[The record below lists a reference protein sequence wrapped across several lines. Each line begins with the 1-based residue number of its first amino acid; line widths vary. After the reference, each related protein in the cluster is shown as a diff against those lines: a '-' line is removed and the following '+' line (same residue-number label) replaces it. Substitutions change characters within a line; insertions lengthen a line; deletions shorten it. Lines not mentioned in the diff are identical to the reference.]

1 MVATAVLV
9 VLARLVD
16 VVPPAM
22 VVDVVQAGMGD
33 TIWLSPGSPTAPGPG
48 RSPAPST
55 VGLKVGGMQK
65 TLTSVEA
72 WVAPSSMHTPAG
84 DPLEVMVRAGPCPN
98 APEFR
103 WRHFVLGATV
113 HWLSLVQGT
122 AGGPWKLGENCCPQ
136 NPQKTNGCA
145 ERSAAVMLCVAV
157 ESANG
162 IGRLPM
168 NAAEVGGQSWLV
180 G

>member
-1 MVATAVLV
+1 MQTQVIETVGWQICVPGHVPAQAGNGVLPQGGSRLVDVVVATAVLV
-9 VLARLVD
+9 VLAKLVD

-84 DPLEVMVRAGPCPN
+84 DPLEVMVRAGP
-98 APEFR
+98 
-103 WRHFVLGATV
+103 
-113 HWLSLVQGT
+113 
-122 AGGPWKLGENCCPQ
+122 
-136 NPQKTNGCA
+136 
-145 ERSAAVMLCVAV
+145 
-157 ESANG
+157 
-162 IGRLPM
+162 
-168 NAAEVGGQSWLV
+168 
-180 G
+180 

>member
-1 MVATAVLV
+1 MQAQVNVSGVQTCVPGHVPAQTGNGALPQAGSRLVDVVVATAVLV

-65 TLTSVEA
+65 TLTSVEECA
-72 WVAPSSMHTPAG
+72 APSIMIPAG
-84 DPLEVMVRAGPCPN
+84 TPVSEMLVAVPWWN
-98 APEFR
+98 APWSRCSHE
-103 WRHFVLGATV
+103 A
-113 HWLSLVQGT
+113 
-122 AGGPWKLGENCCPQ
+122 
-136 NPQKTNGCA
+136 
-145 ERSAAVMLCVAV
+145 
-157 ESANG
+157 
-162 IGRLPM
+162 
-168 NAAEVGGQSWLV
+168 
-180 G
+180 